1 MSTLIPTVLSGAGLR
16 PLALAMVLAGA
27 SNMLAADRKPSGPAE
42 KPVALEATQFAP
54 VSADHPLAA
63 IWNDPDFTRR
73 MLGSYGFLSEAE
85 PRLNAEEQK
94 VYREKIVPLLR
105 EDPKRAIPELEKL
118 IKPEASA
125 LFDFTLGNIRFQT
138 DDLTNAITHF
148 EAAIVKFPDFRRA
161 QKNLGLAH
169 IRAGNYEAAVK
180 PLSRTAGLGGA
191 DAKTYGL
198 LGFAQMNLQR
208 YASAEAAY
216 RQALLFEPEHVDF
229 RLGLVKCQIAQAN
242 YDGALTVLDELI
254 RQFPDRDNL
263 WSLQANVFIQKEQPA
278 KATVNFEMLRRLGK
292 ANASQL
298 FTLGDLYL
306 AQEIRDLA
314 LSAYREAIDKDA
326 GANPGKALRA
336 AELLVARGALPEA
349 KQLFGK
355 LKAAAIPLTGN
366 DELRLWKL
374 EAKVALAAGESEQ
387 AAAVLEKV
395 AERNPLDG
403 EALLLAGDHYARSGQ
418 KEKAQLR
425 YETAAKLEGFE
436 ADALL
441 KQAQLKV
448 QGQKYAEAVDLLRK
462 AQKSKPRDN
471 VQRYLE
477 RVEQLALR
485 AKGA

>member
-1 MSTLIPTVLSGAGLR
+1 MNVFDPIFMSPITRHLICLPLLCAGTLV
-16 PLALAMVLAGA
+16 
-27 SNMLAADRKPSGPAE
+27 AAERKANAPAE
-42 KPVALEATQFAP
+42 RPVAPAATQFAP
-54 VSADHPLAA
+54 VAADHPLAA
-63 IWNDPDFTRR
+63 VWNDPEFTRR

-94 VYREKIVPLLR
+94 VYRDKIVPLLR
-105 EDPKRAIPELEKL
+105 EDPKQAVAELQKL

-125 LFDFTLGNIRFQT
+125 IFDFTLGNLLFQT
-138 DDLTNAITHF
+138 DDLTNAVTHF
-148 EAAIVKFPDFRRA
+148 EAALAKFPDFRRA
-161 QKNLGLAH
+161 QKNLGLVYL
-169 IRAGNYEAAVK
+169 RAGNYEAAVK
-180 PLSRTAGLGGA
+180 PLSRTVSLGGA
-191 DAKTYGL
+191 DSKTFGL

-216 RQALLFEPEHVDF
+216 RQALLFEPENLDF

-242 YDGALTVLDELI
+242 YDAALVLLDELI
-254 RQFPDRDNL
+254 RQFPEKDNL
-263 WSLQANVFIQKEQPA
+263 WALQANVFIQKDQPA

-292 ANASQL
+292 ATPAQL

-314 LSAYREAIDKDA
+314 LNAYLEGVEKDA
-326 GANPGKALRA
+326 GANPAKALRA

-349 KQLFGK
+349 KQIFAR
-355 LKAAAIPLTGN
+355 LKAATTPLAGN
-366 DELRLWKL
+366 DELRLLKL
-374 EAKVALAAGESEQ
+374 EAKAALAAGEGEQ
-387 AAAVLEKV
+387 AATVLEKIS
-395 AERNPLDG
+395 ERNPLDG
-403 EALLLAGDHYARSGQ
+403 EALLLAGDHYARTGQ

-448 QGQKYAEAVDLLRK
+448 QGQKYAEAVELLRK
-462 AQKSKPRDN
+462 AQKSKARDN

>member
-1 MSTLIPTVLSGAGLR
+1 MSPITRHLICLPLLCAGTLV
-16 PLALAMVLAGA
+16 
-27 SNMLAADRKPSGPAE
+27 AADRKATAVAE
-42 KPVALEATQFAP
+42 KPVSPVATQFAP
-54 VSADHPLAA
+54 VAADHPLAA
-63 IWNDPDFTRR
+63 VWNDPDFTRR

-94 VYREKIVPLLR
+94 VYRDKIVPLLR
-105 EDPKRAIPELEKL
+105 EDPKQAAAELQKL

-125 LFDFTLGNIRFQT
+125 IFDFTLGNLLFQT
-138 DDLTNAITHF
+138 DDLTNAVTHF
-148 EAAIVKFPDFRRA
+148 EAALTKFPDFRRA
-161 QKNLGLAH
+161 QKNLGLVYL
-169 IRAGNYEAAVK
+169 RAGNYEAAIK
-180 PLSRTAGLGGA
+180 PLSRTVSLGGA
-191 DAKTYGL
+191 DSKTFGL

-216 RQALLFEPEHVDF
+216 RQALLFEPENLDF

-242 YDGALTVLDELI
+242 YDAALVLLDELI
-254 RQFPDRDNL
+254 RQFPEKDNL
-263 WSLQANVFIQKEQPA
+263 WALQANVFIQKEQPA

-292 ANASQL
+292 ATPAQL

-314 LSAYREAIDKDA
+314 LNAYLEGVEKDA
-326 GANPGKALRA
+326 GANPAKALRS

-349 KQLFGK
+349 KQIFAR
-355 LKAAAIPLTGN
+355 LKAATTPLAGN
-366 DELRLWKL
+366 DELRLLKL
-374 EAKVALAAGESEQ
+374 EAKAALAAGEGEQ
-387 AAAVLEKV
+387 AAAVLEKIS
-395 AERNPLDG
+395 ERNPLDG
-403 EALLLAGDHYARSGQ
+403 EALLLAGDHYARTGQ

-448 QGQKYAEAVDLLRK
+448 QGQKYAEAVELLRK
-462 AQKSKPRDN
+462 AQKSKARDN

>member
-1 MSTLIPTVLSGAGLR
+1 LV
-16 PLALAMVLAGA
+16 
-27 SNMLAADRKPSGPAE
+27 AAERKANAPAE
-42 KPVALEATQFAP
+42 RPVAPAATQFAP
-54 VSADHPLAA
+54 VAADHPLAA
-63 IWNDPDFTRR
+63 VWNDPEFTRR

-94 VYREKIVPLLR
+94 VYRDKIVPLLR
-105 EDPKRAIPELEKL
+105 EDPKQAVAELQKL

-125 LFDFTLGNIRFQT
+125 IFDFTLGNLLFQT
-138 DDLTNAITHF
+138 DDLTNAVTHF
-148 EAAIVKFPDFRRA
+148 EAALAKFPDFRRA
-161 QKNLGLAH
+161 QKNLGLVYL
-169 IRAGNYEAAVK
+169 RAGNYEAAVK
-180 PLSRTAGLGGA
+180 PLSRTVSLGGA
-191 DAKTYGL
+191 DSKTFGL

-216 RQALLFEPEHVDF
+216 RQALLFEPENLDF

-242 YDGALTVLDELI
+242 YDAALVLLDELI
-254 RQFPDRDNL
+254 RQFPEKDNL
-263 WSLQANVFIQKEQPA
+263 WALQANVFIQKEQPA

-292 ANASQL
+292 ATPAQL

-314 LSAYREAIDKDA
+314 LNAYLEGVEKDA
-326 GANPGKALRA
+326 GANPAKALRA

-349 KQLFGK
+349 KQIFAR
-355 LKAAAIPLTGN
+355 LKAATTPLAGN
-366 DELRLWKL
+366 DELRLLKL
-374 EAKVALAAGESEQ
+374 EAKAALAAGEGEQ
-387 AAAVLEKV
+387 AAAVLEKIS
-395 AERNPLDG
+395 ERNPLDG
-403 EALLLAGDHYARSGQ
+403 EALLLAGDHYARTGQ

-448 QGQKYAEAVDLLRK
+448 QGQKYAEAVELLRK
-462 AQKSKPRDN
+462 AQKSKARDN

>member
-1 MSTLIPTVLSGAGLR
+1 MSTLIHSTCTRAGLR
-16 PLALAMVLAGA
+16 SFAMALVLAGA
-27 SNMLAADRKPSGPAE
+27 GNTLAAERKSAASAE
-42 KPVALEATQFAP
+42 KPVAPEATQFAP
-54 VSADHPLAA
+54 VAADHPLAA

-216 RQALLFEPEHVDF
+216 RQALLFEPENVDF

-254 RQFPDRDNL
+254 RQFPDHDNL

-292 ANASQL
+292 ANAAQL

-314 LSAYREAIDKDA
+314 LSAYLEAIEKDA

-349 KQLFGK
+349 RQLFGK
-355 LKAAAIPLTGN
+355 LKAAATPLTGN

-374 EAKVALAAGESEQ
+374 EAKAALAAGESEQ
-387 AAAVLEKV
+387 AAAVLERV

-425 YETAAKLEGFE
+425 YETAGKLEGFE

>member
-1 MSTLIPTVLSGAGLR
+1 LV
-16 PLALAMVLAGA
+16 
-27 SNMLAADRKPSGPAE
+27 AAERKANAPAE
-42 KPVALEATQFAP
+42 RPVAPAATQFAP
-54 VSADHPLAA
+54 VAADHPLAA
-63 IWNDPDFTRR
+63 VWNDPEFTRR

-94 VYREKIVPLLR
+94 VYRDKIVPLLR
-105 EDPKRAIPELEKL
+105 EDPKQAVAELQKL

-125 LFDFTLGNIRFQT
+125 IFDFTLGNLLFQT
-138 DDLTNAITHF
+138 DDLTNAVTHF
-148 EAAIVKFPDFRRA
+148 EAALAKFPDFRRA
-161 QKNLGLAH
+161 QKNLGLVYL
-169 IRAGNYEAAVK
+169 RAGNYEAAVK
-180 PLSRTAGLGGA
+180 PLSRTVSLGGA
-191 DAKTYGL
+191 DSKTFGL

-216 RQALLFEPEHVDF
+216 RQALLFEPENLDF

-242 YDGALTVLDELI
+242 YDAALVLLDELI
-254 RQFPDRDNL
+254 RQFPEKDNL
-263 WSLQANVFIQKEQPA
+263 WALQANVFIQKDQPA

-292 ANASQL
+292 ATPAQL

-314 LSAYREAIDKDA
+314 LNAYLEGVEKDA
-326 GANPGKALRA
+326 GANPAKALRA

-349 KQLFGK
+349 KQIFAR
-355 LKAAAIPLTGN
+355 LKAATTPLAGN
-366 DELRLWKL
+366 DELRLLKL
-374 EAKVALAAGESEQ
+374 EAKAALAAGEGEQ
-387 AAAVLEKV
+387 AAAVLEKIS
-395 AERNPLDG
+395 ERNPLDG
-403 EALLLAGDHYARSGQ
+403 EALLLAGDHYARTGQ

-448 QGQKYAEAVDLLRK
+448 QGQKYAEAVELLRK
-462 AQKSKPRDN
+462 AQKSKARDN

>member
-1 MSTLIPTVLSGAGLR
+1 MTKLTQLVSVGAL
-16 PLALAMVLAGA
+16 L
-27 SNMLAADRKPSGPAE
+27 LAATGPAFAAERKSAAAPE
-42 KPVALEATQFAP
+42 KPVAPEATRFAP
-54 VSADHPLAA
+54 VAADHPLASV
-63 IWNDPDFTRR
+63 WNDPEFTRR

-94 VYREKIVPLLR
+94 VYREKIVPMLR
-105 EDPKRAIPELEKL
+105 EDPKQAIPELEKL

-148 EAAIVKFPDFRRA
+148 EAALVKFPDFRRA

-169 IRAGNYEAAVK
+169 IRAGNYEAAIK
-180 PLSRTAGLGGA
+180 PLSRTAALGGA
-191 DAKTYGL
+191 DSKTFGL

-208 YASAEAAY
+208 YTSAEAAY
-216 RQALLFEPEHVDF
+216 RQALLFEPENVDF

-254 RQFPDRDNL
+254 RQFPERDNL
-263 WSLQANVFIQKEQPA
+263 WALQANVFIQKEQPA

-292 ANASQL
+292 ANAAQL

-314 LSAYREAIDKDA
+314 LSAYLEASEKDA
-326 GANPGKALRA
+326 GATPAKALRA

-349 KQLFGK
+349 KQLFAK
-355 LKAAAIPLTGN
+355 LKAATTPLAGN
-366 DELRLWKL
+366 DELRLWKI
-374 EAKVALAAGESEQ
+374 EAKAAFAAGESEQ
-387 AAAVLEKV
+387 AAAMLEKV

-403 EALLLAGDHYARSGQ
+403 EALLLAGDHYARSDQ

-425 YETAAKLEGFE
+425 YETAGKLEGFE

>member
-1 MSTLIPTVLSGAGLR
+1 MSPITRHLFCLPLLCAGTLV
-16 PLALAMVLAGA
+16 
-27 SNMLAADRKPSGPAE
+27 AADRKT
-42 KPVALEATQFAP
+42 PVASERPVAPAATQFAP
-54 VSADHPLAA
+54 VAADHPLAA
-63 IWNDPDFTRR
+63 VWNDPEFTRR

-94 VYREKIVPLLR
+94 VYRDKIVPLLR
-105 EDPKRAIPELEKL
+105 EDPKQAVAELQKL

-125 LFDFTLGNIRFQT
+125 IFDFTLGNLLFQT
-138 DDLTNAITHF
+138 DDLTNAVTHF
-148 EAAIVKFPDFRRA
+148 EAALVKFPDFRRA
-161 QKNLGLAH
+161 QKNLGLVYL
-169 IRAGNYEAAVK
+169 RAGNYEAAIK
-180 PLSRTAGLGGA
+180 PLSRTVSLGGA
-191 DAKTYGL
+191 DSKTFGL

-216 RQALLFEPEHVDF
+216 RQALLFEPENLDF

-242 YDGALTVLDELI
+242 YDAALVLLDELI
-254 RQFPDRDNL
+254 RQFPEKDNL
-263 WSLQANVFIQKEQPA
+263 WALQANVFIQKEQPA

-292 ANASQL
+292 ATPAQL

-314 LSAYREAIDKDA
+314 LNAYLEGVEKDA
-326 GANPGKALRA
+326 GANPAKALRA

-349 KQLFGK
+349 RQIFAR
-355 LKAAAIPLTGN
+355 LKAATTPLAGN
-366 DELRLWKL
+366 DELRLLKL
-374 EAKVALAAGESEQ
+374 EAKAALAAGEGEQ
-387 AAAVLEKV
+387 AAAVLEKIS
-395 AERNPLDG
+395 ERNPLDG
-403 EALLLAGDHYARSGQ
+403 EVLLLAGDHYARTGQ

-448 QGQKYAEAVDLLRK
+448 QGQKYAEAVELLRK
-462 AQKSKPRDN
+462 AQKSKARDN

>member
-1 MSTLIPTVLSGAGLR
+1 VNVFDPIFMSPITRHLICLPLLCAGTLV
-16 PLALAMVLAGA
+16 
-27 SNMLAADRKPSGPAE
+27 AAERKANAPAE
-42 KPVALEATQFAP
+42 RPVAPAATQFAP
-54 VSADHPLAA
+54 VAADHPLAA
-63 IWNDPDFTRR
+63 VWNDPEFTRR

-94 VYREKIVPLLR
+94 VYRDKIVPLLR
-105 EDPKRAIPELEKL
+105 EDPKQAVAELQKL

-125 LFDFTLGNIRFQT
+125 IFDFTLGNLLFQT
-138 DDLTNAITHF
+138 DDLTNAVTHF
-148 EAAIVKFPDFRRA
+148 EAALAKFPDFRRA
-161 QKNLGLAH
+161 QKNLGLVYL
-169 IRAGNYEAAVK
+169 RAGNYEAAVK
-180 PLSRTAGLGGA
+180 PLSRTVSLGGA
-191 DAKTYGL
+191 DSKTFGL

-216 RQALLFEPEHVDF
+216 RQALLFEPENLDF

-242 YDGALTVLDELI
+242 YDAALVLLDELI
-254 RQFPDRDNL
+254 RQFPEKDNL
-263 WSLQANVFIQKEQPA
+263 WALQANVFIQKDQPA

-292 ANASQL
+292 ATPAQL

-314 LSAYREAIDKDA
+314 LNAYLEGVEKDA
-326 GANPGKALRA
+326 GANPAKALRA

-349 KQLFGK
+349 KQIFAR
-355 LKAAAIPLTGN
+355 LKAATTPLAGN
-366 DELRLWKL
+366 DELRLLKL
-374 EAKVALAAGESEQ
+374 EAKAALAAGEGEQ
-387 AAAVLEKV
+387 AAAVLEKIS
-395 AERNPLDG
+395 ERNPLDG
-403 EALLLAGDHYARSGQ
+403 EALLLAGDHYARTGQ

-448 QGQKYAEAVDLLRK
+448 QGQKYAEAVELLRK
-462 AQKSKPRDN
+462 AQKSKARDN

>member
-1 MSTLIPTVLSGAGLR
+1 MTKLPQLVS
-16 PLALAMVLAGA
+16 AGA
-27 SNMLAADRKPSGPAE
+27 LLLATTGPAFAAERKSVAAPE
-42 KPVALEATQFAP
+42 KPVAPEATRFAP
-54 VSADHPLAA
+54 VAADHPLASV
-63 IWNDPDFTRR
+63 WNDPEFTRR

-105 EDPKRAIPELEKL
+105 EDPKQAIPELEKL

-148 EAAIVKFPDFRRA
+148 EAALVKFPDFRRA

-169 IRAGNYEAAVK
+169 IRAGNYEAAIK
-180 PLSRTAGLGGA
+180 PLSRTAALGGA
-191 DAKTYGL
+191 DSKTFGL

-208 YASAEAAY
+208 YTSAEAAY
-216 RQALLFEPEHVDF
+216 RQALLFEPENVDF

-254 RQFPDRDNL
+254 RQFPERDNL
-263 WSLQANVFIQKEQPA
+263 WALQANVFIQKEQPA

-292 ANASQL
+292 ANAAQL

-314 LSAYREAIDKDA
+314 LSAYLEAIEKDA
-326 GANPGKALRA
+326 GATPAKALRA

-349 KQLFGK
+349 KQLFAK
-355 LKAAAIPLTGN
+355 LKAATTPLAGN

-374 EAKVALAAGESEQ
+374 EAKAAFAAGESEQ

-425 YETAAKLEGFE
+425 YETAGKLEGFE

>member
-1 MSTLIPTVLSGAGLR
+1 MSPITRHLICLPLLCAGTLV
-16 PLALAMVLAGA
+16 
-27 SNMLAADRKPSGPAE
+27 AAERKANAPAE
-42 KPVALEATQFAP
+42 RPVAPAATQFAP
-54 VSADHPLAA
+54 VAADHPLAA
-63 IWNDPDFTRR
+63 VWNDPEFTRR

-94 VYREKIVPLLR
+94 VYRDKIVPLLR
-105 EDPKRAIPELEKL
+105 EDPKQAVAELQKL

-125 LFDFTLGNIRFQT
+125 IFDFTLGNLLFQT
-138 DDLTNAITHF
+138 DDLTNAVTHF
-148 EAAIVKFPDFRRA
+148 EAALAKFPDFRRA
-161 QKNLGLAH
+161 QKNLGLVYL
-169 IRAGNYEAAVK
+169 RAGNYEAAVK
-180 PLSRTAGLGGA
+180 PLSRTVSLGGA
-191 DAKTYGL
+191 DSKTFGL

-216 RQALLFEPEHVDF
+216 RQALLFEPENLDF

-242 YDGALTVLDELI
+242 YDAALVLLDELI
-254 RQFPDRDNL
+254 RQFPEKDNL
-263 WSLQANVFIQKEQPA
+263 WALQANVFIQKDQPA

-292 ANASQL
+292 ATPAQL

-314 LSAYREAIDKDA
+314 LNAYLEGVEKDA
-326 GANPGKALRA
+326 GANPAKALRA

-349 KQLFGK
+349 KQIFAR
-355 LKAAAIPLTGN
+355 LKAATTPLAGN
-366 DELRLWKL
+366 DELRLLKL
-374 EAKVALAAGESEQ
+374 EAKAALAAGEGEQ
-387 AAAVLEKV
+387 AAAVLEKIS
-395 AERNPLDG
+395 ERNPLDG
-403 EALLLAGDHYARSGQ
+403 EALLLAGDHYARTGQ

-448 QGQKYAEAVDLLRK
+448 QGQKYAEAVELLRK
-462 AQKSKPRDN
+462 AQKSKARDN

>member
-1 MSTLIPTVLSGAGLR
+1 
-16 PLALAMVLAGA
+16 
-27 SNMLAADRKPSGPAE
+27 
-42 KPVALEATQFAP
+42 
-54 VSADHPLAA
+54 
-63 IWNDPDFTRR
+63 

-94 VYREKIVPLLR
+94 VYRDKIVPLLR
-105 EDPKRAIPELEKL
+105 EDPKQAVAELQKL

-125 LFDFTLGNIRFQT
+125 IFDFTLGNLLFQT
-138 DDLTNAITHF
+138 DDLTNAVTHF
-148 EAAIVKFPDFRRA
+148 EAALAKFPDFRRA
-161 QKNLGLAH
+161 QKNLGLVYL
-169 IRAGNYEAAVK
+169 RAGNYEAAVK
-180 PLSRTAGLGGA
+180 PLSRTVSLGGA
-191 DAKTYGL
+191 DSKTFGL

-216 RQALLFEPEHVDF
+216 RQALLFEPENLDF

-242 YDGALTVLDELI
+242 YDAALVLLDELI
-254 RQFPDRDNL
+254 RQFPEKDNL
-263 WSLQANVFIQKEQPA
+263 WALQANVFIQKDQPA

-292 ANASQL
+292 ATPAQL

-314 LSAYREAIDKDA
+314 LNAYLEGVEKDA
-326 GANPGKALRA
+326 GANPAKALRA

-349 KQLFGK
+349 KQIFAR
-355 LKAAAIPLTGN
+355 LKAATTPLAGN
-366 DELRLWKL
+366 DELRLLKL
-374 EAKVALAAGESEQ
+374 EAKAALAAGEGEQ
-387 AAAVLEKV
+387 AAAVLEKIS
-395 AERNPLDG
+395 ERNPLDG
-403 EALLLAGDHYARSGQ
+403 EALLLAGDHYARTGQ

-448 QGQKYAEAVDLLRK
+448 QGQKYAEAVELLRK
-462 AQKSKPRDN
+462 AQKSKARDN

>member
-1 MSTLIPTVLSGAGLR
+1 MSPITRHLICLPLLCAGTLV
-16 PLALAMVLAGA
+16 
-27 SNMLAADRKPSGPAE
+27 AAERKANAPAE
-42 KPVALEATQFAP
+42 RPVAPAATQFAP
-54 VSADHPLAA
+54 VAADHPLAA
-63 IWNDPDFTRR
+63 VWNDPEFTRR

-94 VYREKIVPLLR
+94 VYRDKIVPLLR
-105 EDPKRAIPELEKL
+105 EDPKQAVAELQKL

-125 LFDFTLGNIRFQT
+125 IFDFTLGNLLFQT
-138 DDLTNAITHF
+138 DDLTNAVTHF
-148 EAAIVKFPDFRRA
+148 EAALAKFPDFRRA
-161 QKNLGLAH
+161 QKNLGLVYL
-169 IRAGNYEAAVK
+169 RAGNYEAAVK
-180 PLSRTAGLGGA
+180 PLSRTVSLGGA
-191 DAKTYGL
+191 DSKTFGL

-216 RQALLFEPEHVDF
+216 RQALLFEPENLDF

-242 YDGALTVLDELI
+242 YDAALVLLDELI
-254 RQFPDRDNL
+254 RQFPEKDNL
-263 WSLQANVFIQKEQPA
+263 WALQANVFIQKEQPA

-292 ANASQL
+292 ATPAQL

-314 LSAYREAIDKDA
+314 LNAYLEGVEKDA
-326 GANPGKALRA
+326 GANPAKALRA

-349 KQLFGK
+349 KQIFAR
-355 LKAAAIPLTGN
+355 LKAATTPLAGN
-366 DELRLWKL
+366 DELRLLKL
-374 EAKVALAAGESEQ
+374 EAKAALAAGEGEQ
-387 AAAVLEKV
+387 AAAVLEKIS
-395 AERNPLDG
+395 ERNPLDG
-403 EALLLAGDHYARSGQ
+403 EALLLAGDHYARTGQ

-448 QGQKYAEAVDLLRK
+448 QGQKYAEAVELLRK
-462 AQKSKPRDN
+462 AQKSKARDN

>member
-1 MSTLIPTVLSGAGLR
+1 MSPITRHLICLPLLCAGTLV
-16 PLALAMVLAGA
+16 
-27 SNMLAADRKPSGPAE
+27 AADRKANAPAE
-42 KPVALEATQFAP
+42 RPVAPAATQFAP
-54 VSADHPLAA
+54 VAADHPLAA
-63 IWNDPDFTRR
+63 VWNDPEFTRR

-94 VYREKIVPLLR
+94 VYRDKIVPLLR
-105 EDPKRAIPELEKL
+105 EDPKQAVGELQKL
-118 IKPEASA
+118 IRPEASA
-125 LFDFTLGNIRFQT
+125 IFDFTLGNLLFQA
-138 DDLTNAITHF
+138 DDLTNAVTHF
-148 EAAIVKFPDFRRA
+148 EAALTKFPDFRRA
-161 QKNLGLAH
+161 QKNLGLVYL
-169 IRAGNYEAAVK
+169 RAGNYEAAIK
-180 PLSRTAGLGGA
+180 PLSRTVSLGGA
-191 DAKTYGL
+191 DSKTFGL

-216 RQALLFEPEHVDF
+216 RQALLFEPENLDF

-242 YDGALTVLDELI
+242 YDAALVLLDELI
-254 RQFPDRDNL
+254 RQFPAKDNL
-263 WSLQANVFIQKEQPA
+263 WALQANVFIQKEQPA
-278 KATVNFEMLRRLGK
+278 KATVKFEMLRRLGK
-292 ANASQL
+292 ATPAQL

-314 LSAYREAIDKDA
+314 LNAYLEGVEKDA
-326 GANPGKALRA
+326 GANPAKALRA

-349 KQLFGK
+349 KQIFAR
-355 LKAAAIPLTGN
+355 LKAATTPLAGN
-366 DELRLWKL
+366 DELRLLKL
-374 EAKVALAAGESEQ
+374 EAKAALAAGEGEQ
-387 AAAVLEKV
+387 AAAVLEKIS
-395 AERNPLDG
+395 ERNPLDG
-403 EALLLAGDHYARSGQ
+403 EALLLAGDHYARTGQ

-448 QGQKYAEAVDLLRK
+448 QGQKYAEAVELLRK
-462 AQKSKPRDN
+462 AQKSKARDN

>member
-1 MSTLIPTVLSGAGLR
+1 VNVFDPIFMSPITRHLICLPLLCAGTLV
-16 PLALAMVLAGA
+16 
-27 SNMLAADRKPSGPAE
+27 AAERKANAPAE
-42 KPVALEATQFAP
+42 RPVAPAATQFAP
-54 VSADHPLAA
+54 VAADHPLAA
-63 IWNDPDFTRR
+63 VWNDPEFTRR

-94 VYREKIVPLLR
+94 VYRDKIVPLLR
-105 EDPKRAIPELEKL
+105 EDPKQAVAELQKL

-125 LFDFTLGNIRFQT
+125 IFDFTLGNLLFQT
-138 DDLTNAITHF
+138 DDLTNAVTHF
-148 EAAIVKFPDFRRA
+148 EAALAKFPDFRRA
-161 QKNLGLAH
+161 QKNLGLVYL
-169 IRAGNYEAAVK
+169 RAGNYEAAVK
-180 PLSRTAGLGGA
+180 PLSRTVSLGGA
-191 DAKTYGL
+191 DSKTFGL

-216 RQALLFEPEHVDF
+216 RQALLFEPENLDF

-242 YDGALTVLDELI
+242 YDAALVLLDELI
-254 RQFPDRDNL
+254 RQFPEKDNL
-263 WSLQANVFIQKEQPA
+263 WALQANVFIQKEQPA

-292 ANASQL
+292 ATPAQL

-314 LSAYREAIDKDA
+314 LNAYLEGVEKDA
-326 GANPGKALRA
+326 GANPAKALRA

-349 KQLFGK
+349 KQIFAR
-355 LKAAAIPLTGN
+355 LKAATTPLAGN
-366 DELRLWKL
+366 DELRLLKL
-374 EAKVALAAGESEQ
+374 EAKAALAAGEGEQ
-387 AAAVLEKV
+387 AAAVLEKIS
-395 AERNPLDG
+395 ERNPLDG
-403 EALLLAGDHYARSGQ
+403 EALLLAGDHYARTGQ

-448 QGQKYAEAVDLLRK
+448 QGQKYAEAVELLRK
-462 AQKSKPRDN
+462 AQKSKARDN

>member
-1 MSTLIPTVLSGAGLR
+1 MSPITRHLICLPLLCAGTLV
-16 PLALAMVLAGA
+16 
-27 SNMLAADRKPSGPAE
+27 AADRKATAVAE
-42 KPVALEATQFAP
+42 KPVSPAATQFAP
-54 VSADHPLAA
+54 VAADHPLAA
-63 IWNDPDFTRR
+63 VWNDPEFTRR

-94 VYREKIVPLLR
+94 VYRDKIVPLLR
-105 EDPKRAIPELEKL
+105 EDPKQAVGELQKL

-125 LFDFTLGNIRFQT
+125 IFDFTLGNLLFQA
-138 DDLTNAITHF
+138 DDLTNAVTHF
-148 EAAIVKFPDFRRA
+148 EAALTKFPDFRRA
-161 QKNLGLAH
+161 QKNLGLVYL
-169 IRAGNYEAAVK
+169 RAGNYEAAIK
-180 PLSRTAGLGGA
+180 PLSRTVSLGGA
-191 DAKTYGL
+191 DSKTFGL

-216 RQALLFEPEHVDF
+216 RQALLFEPENLDF

-242 YDGALTVLDELI
+242 YDAALVLLDELI
-254 RQFPDRDNL
+254 RQFPEKDNL
-263 WSLQANVFIQKEQPA
+263 WALQANVFIQKEQPA

-292 ANASQL
+292 ATPAQL

-314 LSAYREAIDKDA
+314 LNAYLEGVEKDA
-326 GANPGKALRA
+326 GANPAKALRA

-349 KQLFGK
+349 KQIFAR
-355 LKAAAIPLTGN
+355 LKAAATPLAGN
-366 DELRLWKL
+366 DELRLLKL
-374 EAKVALAAGESEQ
+374 EAKAALAAGEGEQ
-387 AAAVLEKV
+387 ATAVLEKIS
-395 AERNPLDG
+395 ERNPLDG
-403 EALLLAGDHYARSGQ
+403 EALLLAGDHYARTGQ

-448 QGQKYAEAVDLLRK
+448 QGQKYAEAVELLRK
-462 AQKSKPRDN
+462 AQKSKARDN

>member
-1 MSTLIPTVLSGAGLR
+1 
-16 PLALAMVLAGA
+16 
-27 SNMLAADRKPSGPAE
+27 
-42 KPVALEATQFAP
+42 VA
-54 VSADHPLAA
+54 ADHPLAA
-63 IWNDPDFTRR
+63 VWNDPEFTRR

-94 VYREKIVPLLR
+94 VYRDKIVPLLR
-105 EDPKRAIPELEKL
+105 EDPKQAVAELQKL

-125 LFDFTLGNIRFQT
+125 IFDFTLGNLLFQT
-138 DDLTNAITHF
+138 DDLTNAVTHF
-148 EAAIVKFPDFRRA
+148 EAALAKFPDFRRA
-161 QKNLGLAH
+161 QKNLGLVYL
-169 IRAGNYEAAVK
+169 RAGNYEAAVK
-180 PLSRTAGLGGA
+180 PLSRTVSLGGA
-191 DAKTYGL
+191 DSKTFGL

-216 RQALLFEPEHVDF
+216 RQALLFEPENLDF

-242 YDGALTVLDELI
+242 YDAALVLLDELI
-254 RQFPDRDNL
+254 RQFPEKDNL
-263 WSLQANVFIQKEQPA
+263 WALQANVFIQKDQPA

-292 ANASQL
+292 ATPAQL

-314 LSAYREAIDKDA
+314 LNAYLEGVEKDA
-326 GANPGKALRA
+326 GANPAKALRA

-349 KQLFGK
+349 KQIFAR
-355 LKAAAIPLTGN
+355 LKAATTPLAGN
-366 DELRLWKL
+366 DELRLLKL
-374 EAKVALAAGESEQ
+374 EAKAALAAGEGEQ
-387 AAAVLEKV
+387 AAAVLEKIS
-395 AERNPLDG
+395 ERNPLDG
-403 EALLLAGDHYARSGQ
+403 EALLLAGDHYARTGQ

-448 QGQKYAEAVDLLRK
+448 QGQKYAEAVELLRK
-462 AQKSKPRDN
+462 AQKSKARDN